1 MLNFLKFT
9 RRITILL
16 ALLLLVACTKNES
29 ETQTTSTKESTKAPT
44 TSSETTVA
52 PTSII
57 KTHNYQLFDSKGLDS
72 RLIYHYE
79 DDKVIKQKTENIVLY
94 SFLGITDAKTAEEA
108 YQAQAQQ
115 YQGLEGVAYSIQYNS
130 DRMIEHIEVDYEK
143 AKISEIA
150 HIIGIPSEQASKI
163 KFISFKESQK
173 ILETNGYTEIK
184 DNQFQQLP

>member
-9 RRITILL
+9 KGVLILF
-16 ALLLLVACTKNES
+16 ALLLLTACSQNRRENKAES
-29 ETQTTSTKESTKAPT
+29 NKEATSAVTTT
-44 TSSETTVA
+44 SETTAA
-52 PTSII
+52 PTPMIE
-57 KTHNYQLFDSKGLDS
+57 THSYQLFDSKGIDS

-94 SFLGITDAKTAEEA
+94 SFLGMTDAKTAQEA

-115 YQGLEGVAYSIQYNS
+115 YQGLEGVTYSIQYDS
-130 DRMIEHIEVDYEK
+130 DRMVEHIEVDYEK

-163 KFISFKESQK
+163 DFISFKESQK
-173 ILETNGYTEIK
+173 ILETNGYVEIK